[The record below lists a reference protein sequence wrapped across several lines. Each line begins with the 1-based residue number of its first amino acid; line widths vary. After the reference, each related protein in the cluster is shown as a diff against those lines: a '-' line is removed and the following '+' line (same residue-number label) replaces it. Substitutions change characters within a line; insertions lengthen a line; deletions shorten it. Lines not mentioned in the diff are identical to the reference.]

1 MVQIEGAMRQG
12 IDLDLHGAV
21 AFGVT
26 IGDLLQHLVA
36 ERNGD
41 KLVDSTVTIGEPSK
55 PRMFL
60 EDEIVLWIA
69 VQSGRPGPS

>member
-12 IDLDLHGAV
+12 IDLDLHCAV

-26 IGDLLQHLVA
+26 LGDLLQHLVT
-36 ERNGD
+36 ERNCD
-41 KLVDSTVTIGEPSK
+41 KLMHSPVTIGEPSK
-55 PRMFL
+55 PRVLL

-69 VQSGRPGPS
+69 M